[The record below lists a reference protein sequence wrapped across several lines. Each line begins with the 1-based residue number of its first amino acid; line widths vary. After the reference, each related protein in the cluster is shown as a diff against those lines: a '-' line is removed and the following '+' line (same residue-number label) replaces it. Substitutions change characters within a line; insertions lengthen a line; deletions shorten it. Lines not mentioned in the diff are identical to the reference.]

1 MHVHYLRVI
10 ERILEFHTNLQ
21 NHNCGAFCAHPSQMY
36 CSPRRLL
43 LNRGVREGGGLLRLH
58 EALQVQCGKH

>member
-21 NHNCGAFCAHPSQMY
+21 TVELFV
-36 CSPRRLL
+36 LI
-43 LNRGVREGGGLLRLH
+43 LH
-58 EALQVQCGKH
+58 KCIALHDACC